1 MGIGKSFVLCKKC
14 ERSAWFSTTR
24 KEGRSGGKDGGG
36 AERTEW
42 REGGRES
49 GREEKEK
56 GKTKMQTQ
64 ELSKITLDLHNCEK
78 TAAPKGFYISAK
90 MSDCWRV

>member
-24 KEGRSGGKDGGG
+24 KEGRSGRKDWGVGG

-42 REGGRES
+42 RGR
-49 GREEKEK
+49 K
-56 GKTKMQTQ
+56 GKWKRRKGERKDKTQ
-64 ELSKITLDLHNCEK
+64 ELSKITLDLHNFEK
-78 TAAPKGFYISAK
+78 TAALKGFYIMAK

>member
-36 AERTEW
+36 VERTEW

-64 ELSKITLDLHNCEK
+64 ELSKITLDLHNFEK

>member
-1 MGIGKSFVLCKKC
+1 MRDLLGFQTQ
-14 ERSAWFSTTR
+14 ER
-24 KEGRSGGKDGGG
+24 KEGQEERMGAG

-42 REGGRES
+42 REGGKES

-64 ELSKITLDLHNCEK
+64 ELSKITLDLHNFEK
-78 TAAPKGFYISAK
+78 TAAPKGFYSAK
-90 MSDCWRV
+90 MSDCRRV